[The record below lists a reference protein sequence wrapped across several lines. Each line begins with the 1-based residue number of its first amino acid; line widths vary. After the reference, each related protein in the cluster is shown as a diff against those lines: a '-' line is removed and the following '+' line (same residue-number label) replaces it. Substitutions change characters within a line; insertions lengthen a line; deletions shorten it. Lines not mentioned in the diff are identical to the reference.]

1 MKIKI
6 KAILI
11 LSLCLGLLSS
21 LTGCGNDGSD
31 WVANYNDNKVNV
43 GVYIRY
49 LIDEYNNLYIKDLT
63 GELKDPEEAKAEK
76 EKSKDKKEDKIGSS
90 KDQTNTKTI
99 NTKNKKI
106 SILKK
111 IIDDKTGEQ
120 WMIDEAKEKVLTDIL
135 INNKFKDMDLKLDEE
150 KTSFLERNLTNQW
163 DALNEQEN
171 FEKKGVSKE
180 SVLET
185 LLTQLKKKEI
195 FNAYYGEGGEKEVTE
210 DQIKS
215 YLKDNYNKVK
225 YFSFELHGLSEE
237 EKETKTEL
245 YKEFLSRAKA
255 GENIDALIKEFDKK
269 EYNEKDEEENK
280 IDESEDNM
288 SSENERYDVDSSSSE
303 KSGYDHDT
311 DEEDDTVSIFRKDKA
326 SGEFSSDVA
335 EAIEKASLNQVT
347 GFEGKDELVI
357 FIKQDPSNNPEYIEE
372 NQEKLLGEMKDEEF
386 EKEMKN
392 WVNKNQIQYN
402 EKAINKYTPSKLKL
416 DKKR

>member
-1 MKIKI
+1 MKRKIKI
-6 KAILI
+6 VLV
-11 LSLCLGLLSS
+11 LSLCLGLLLSF
-21 LTGCGNDGSD
+21 TGCGNDGSD
-31 WVANYNDNKVNV
+31 WVASYKDQKVSV

-63 GELKDPEEAKAEK
+63 GELKDPEEVKAKE
-76 EKSKDKKEDKIGSS
+76 EKSSETDDKNKKNKIGSS
-90 KDQTNTKTI
+90 EDQTITKTI
-99 NTKNKKI
+99 NTKDKKI

-111 IIDDKTGEQ
+111 IIDKKTGEQ

-135 INNKFKDMDLKLDEE
+135 VNNKFKDMNLKLDEE
-150 KTSFLERNLTNQW
+150 KSSFLERNLTNQW

-215 YLKDNYNKVK
+215 YLRDNYNKVK

-245 YKEFLSRAKA
+245 YKEFLSRAQA
-255 GENIDALIKEFDKK
+255 GENIDDLIKEFDKK
-269 EYNEKDEEENK
+269 EYNEEEEEENE

-288 SSENERYDVDSSSSE
+288 SSENERYDVESSSSE
-303 KSGYDHDT
+303 ESGYDHET
-311 DEEDDTVSIFRKDKA
+311 DEEDDTVSIFKKEKA

-347 GFEGKDELVI
+347 GVEGKDELVV
-357 FIKQDPSNNPEYIEE
+357 FIKQDPSDSPKYIEE
-372 NQEKLLGEMKDEEF
+372 NKETLISEMKDEEF
-386 EKEMKN
+386 EEEMKN
-392 WVNKNQIQYN
+392 WV
-402 EKAINKYTPSKLKL
+402 
-416 DKKR
+416 DKSEIR